1 MISFDFEYY
10 RPTSID
16 EAVKLFFELDSQGKS
31 PIYYAGGTEIIT
43 MARLNNIF
51 TNAVIDIKEIPECN
65 LLQVKKDKI
74 IVGSAVTLNK
84 ISETNLFPF
93 LSAVI
98 RRAADHTSRNKIT
111 LGGNI
116 CGNLPYRETV
126 LPFLLSDSDVLIAKR
141 KGIKTV
147 PINSIFN
154 GELRLEKGEF
164 LTRIVTDKNYASL
177 PFEYVKRTKEEKID
191 YPLVSLACL
200 KKDDRIRIAFSG
212 LCPSPFRS
220 SKVEEVINDNNIS
233 VEDKLERIIPHLP
246 GPIMNNL
253 QGSAEYRKFVTG
265 NILVD
270 VLKKIGGA

>member
-16 EAVKLFFELDSQGKS
+16 EAIKLFFELDSQGKS

-51 TNAVIDIKEIPECN
+51 TDAVIDIKEIPECN

-74 IVGSAVTLNK
+74 VIGSAVTLNR

-98 RRAADHTSRNKIT
+98 RRTADHTSRNKIT

-116 CGNLPYRETV
+116 CGNIPYRETV
-126 LPFLLSDSDVLIAKR
+126 LPFLSSDSDALIAKR
-141 KGIKTV
+141 SGVKTV

-154 GELRLEKGEF
+154 GELKLEKGEF
-164 LTRIVTDKNYASL
+164 LTRIVTDKNYANF
-177 PFEYVKRTKEEKID
+177 PFEYVKRTKQGKVD

-200 KKDDRIRIAFSG
+200 KKDDSIRMAFSG
-212 LCPSPFRS
+212 LCISPFRS
-220 SKVEEVINDNNIS
+220 SKVEETINDKNIFA
-233 VEDKLERIIPHLP
+233 EDKLERIIPYLP
-246 GPIMNNL
+246 SPIMNNL
-253 QGSAEYRKFVTG
+253 QSSAEYRKFVTG
-265 NILVD
+265 NILAD
-270 VLKKIGGA
+270 VLKKIGGD